1 MPTEACG
8 YVNIETMLSQKDA
21 KAWLKCMKRTNFEE
35 ISEFV
40 VLAYLSVVIR
50 VFEDSPDNLQHW
62 CYTRTT
68 SDLEPKACT
77 LFNSYSMLTGLPCN
91 QTYELKRIET
101 NTYILVGMNSKGQ
114 ELGKS

>member
-35 ISEFV
+35 TSEFV
-40 VLAYLSVVIR
+40 ALAYLSVVIR

-62 CYTRTT
+62 CYTSTT
-68 SDLEPKACT
+68 SNLESKACT
-77 LFNSYSMLTGLPCN
+77 LFNSYSMVTGFLSN
-91 QTYELKRIET
+91 QVKQTYELKRIET
-101 NTYILVGMNSKGQ
+101 NT
-114 ELGKS
+114 